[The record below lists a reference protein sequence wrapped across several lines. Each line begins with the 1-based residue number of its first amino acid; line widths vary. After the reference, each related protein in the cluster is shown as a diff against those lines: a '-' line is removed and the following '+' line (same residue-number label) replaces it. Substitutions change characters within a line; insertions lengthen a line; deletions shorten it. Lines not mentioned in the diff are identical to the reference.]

1 MMKKFITNLVL
12 VCIMLLGFTSVS
24 SAANWQW
31 ITSTDD
37 TTYSFD
43 TTSIIDKSYK
53 ISNTEYGNLVYSVWT
68 KTEYTDAKGEELA
81 AQLNYNKP
89 IKYSL
94 SEREFDHK
102 NKATRTNAMHIYTK
116 DGTRIESV
124 PSYILGSSFESI
136 IPDSIG
142 EVIFQVTFKEF
153 KAQYGK
159 K

>member
-1 MMKKFITNLVL
+1 MMRKILTTLFL
-12 VCIMLLGFTSVS
+12 VCILVFSFTSVS

-37 TTYSFD
+37 TTISYD

-53 ISNTEYGNLVYSVWT
+53 ISNAEYGNLVYSVWT
-68 KTEYTDAKGEELA
+68 KSEYTDAKGEELA
-81 AQLNYNKP
+81 AQLNFNQP

-94 SEREFDHK
+94 IEREFDYK
-102 NKATRTNAMHIYTK
+102 NKATRINAMHIYTK

-136 IPDSIG
+136 IPDSTG

>member
-1 MMKKFITNLVL
+1 MRKLLTCLFL
-12 VCIMLLGFTSVS
+12 VCVMLFGFTSVS

-53 ISNTEYGNLVYSVWT
+53 ISNTEYANLVYSVWT

-81 AQLNYNKP
+81 AQLNFNKP
-89 IKYSL
+89 IKYAL
-94 SEREFDHK
+94 SEFEFDYK
-102 NKATRTNAMHIYTK
+102 NKTTRTNAVHIYAK
-116 DGTRIESV
+116 DGTCLGSI
-124 PSYILGSSFESI
+124 PSYVFSSTFESI
-136 IPDSIG
+136 VPDSIG
-142 EVIFQVTFKEF
+142 AAIFQVTFKEF